1 MESSAQEEKEESA
14 FNTSTTSSP
23 MGTSRRAKC
32 EGVVVGQWMEVD
44 KLFLES
50 MKFSLGY

>member
-1 MESSAQEEKEESA
+1 MESSAQEEKESA

-32 EGVVVGQWMEVD
+32 EGVVVSQWMEVD